1 MAKLSR
7 GKRRTGHRRRKHKIW
22 QLQEAKARFSELVNE
37 VIEDGY
43 HTITKN
49 GRPVVV
55 VISQEEFEK
64 FQRPEK
70 SLSEFLL
77 TAPFSQSELDIE
89 RDKDPGREIDL

>member
-1 MAKLSR
+1 MAKV
-7 GKRRTGHRRRKHKIW
+7 RRTGRIGYRRCKHKTW

-37 VIEDGY
+37 VIKDGY

-64 FQRPEK
+64 FQSPEK
-70 SLSEFLL
+70 SLGEFLL
-77 TAPFSQSELDIE
+77 ESPFSQSELDIE
-89 RDKDPGREIDL
+89 RGEYSPS

>member
-1 MAKLSR
+1 MAKVN
-7 GKRRTGHRRRKHKIW
+7 RRKKQIYHRKHRHKTW

-49 GRPVVV
+49 GQPVVV
-55 VISQEEFEK
+55 VISQKEFEK
-64 FQRPEK
+64 FQSPEK

-77 TAPFSQSELDIE
+77 ESPFSQSELDIQRE
-89 RDKDPGREIDL
+89 KDLGREIDL